1 MSNTA
6 VANEHLLTK
15 KDVRKAWINWMW
27 VYLSTQN
34 MERMQAPAV
43 VRTMYTVKD
52 KLYPNNPEEQK
63 ELLIRHME
71 FFNTEPTWGGLIV
84 GIALAIEEQRALH
97 PDEVP
102 NELVSSIKNALMG
115 PCAGLFDS
123 LYQSTLIP
131 ILLAIGIGIS
141 AETGSIV
148 GPLVYIALF
157 WAIVPTTSWFL
168 FWNAYKI
175 GLTGVNQI
183 LASGIKDKIISA
195 ANIVGLTV
203 IGAVTASTCN
213 VKTGLTFTFGE
224 SLIDVNAILEGIQ
237 PKILVLAMAF
247 FTYWLLAKKRVSVN
261 KIMLIMLV
269 ISVIGYFTTIL
280 A

>member
-1 MSNTA
+1 MN
-6 VANEHLLTK
+6 NERLLTK
-15 KDVRKAWINWMW
+15 KDVFRAWFNWMW
-27 VYLSTQN
+27 VFLSIQN

-43 VRTMYTVKD
+43 VRTMWTVKD
-52 KLYPNNPEEQK
+52 KLYPGDK
-63 ELLIRHME
+63 ESQQDLMIRHME

-84 GIALAIEEQRALH
+84 GIALAIEEERALK

-102 NELVSSIKNALMG
+102 AELSSSIKTALMG

-141 AETGSIV
+141 SETGSIV
-148 GPLVYIALF
+148 GPLVYILLY

-168 FWNAYKI
+168 FYNAY
-175 GLTGVNQI
+175 LLGVNGVQKI

-203 IGAVTASTCN
+203 IGAVTASTCSI
-213 VKTGLTFTFGE
+213 KTGLMFTYGE
-224 SLIDVNAILEGIQ
+224 MTVNVNEIITNIQ
-237 PKILVLAMAF
+237 PKLLVLGGAYLV
-247 FTYWLLAKKRVSVN
+247 YWMLAKKRVSVN
-261 KIMLIMLV
+261 KIMLIMLLV
-269 ISVIGYFTTIL
+269 SVVGYFTTIL

>member
-1 MSNTA
+1 MNS
-6 VANEHLLTK
+6 ERLLSK
-15 KDVRKAWINWMW
+15 KDVFKAWFNWMW

-43 VRTMYTVKD
+43 VRTLYTVKD
-52 KLYPNNPEEQK
+52 KLYPNNK
-63 ELLIRHME
+63 EAQQDLMARHME
-71 FFNTEPTWGGLIV
+71 FFNTEPSWGGLIV
-84 GIALAIEEQRALH
+84 GIALAIEEERAMK

-102 NELVSSIKNALMG
+102 VELSSSIKSALMG

-131 ILLAIGIGIS
+131 IILAIGIGIS
-141 AETGSIV
+141 SETGSVV
-148 GPLVYIALF
+148 GPLVYILLY
-157 WAIVPTTSWFL
+157 WAIVPTVSWFL
-168 FWNAYKI
+168 FYNAYRLGI
-175 GLTGVNQI
+175 SGVQQI
-183 LASGIKDKIISA
+183 LVSGIKDKIISA

-213 VKTGLTFTFGE
+213 IKSGLMFAYGE
-224 SLIDVNAILEGIQ
+224 MVVDVNGIINGIQ
-237 PKILVLAMAF
+237 PKLLVLAGAF
-247 FTYWLLAKKRVSVN
+247 LTYWLLSKKRVSVN

-269 ISVIGYFTTIL
+269 ISAIGYFTTIL

>member
-1 MSNTA
+1 MENTR
-6 VANEHLLTK
+6 LLTK
-15 KDVRKAWINWMW
+15 KDIFKAWFNWMW

-52 KLYPNNPEEQK
+52 KLYPGNPEAQK
-63 ELLIRHME
+63 DLLQRHME

-84 GIALAIEEQRALH
+84 GIALAIEEEKAIH
-97 PDEVP
+97 GDEVP
-102 NELVSSIKNALMG
+102 DELSSSIKTALMG

-123 LYQSTLIP
+123 LYQSTFIP
-131 ILLAIGIGIS
+131 IILAIGIGIS

-148 GPLVYIALF
+148 GPLVYILLF

-168 FWNAYKI
+168 FYNAYKI
-175 GLTGVNQI
+175 GLNGVSQI

-213 VKTGLTFTFGE
+213 IKSGLQFSYGE
-224 SLIDVNAILEGIQ
+224 MTVNVQNILEGIQ
-237 PKILVLAMAF
+237 PKILVLGGAF
-247 FTYWLLAKKRVSVN
+247 LVYWLLAKKRVSVN
-261 KIMLIMLV
+261 KIMLLMLI
-269 ISVIGYFTTIL
+269 ISIVGYFTTIL

>member
-1 MSNTA
+1 MSNEAT
-6 VANEHLLTK
+6 ETRLLTK
-15 KDVRKAWINWMW
+15 KDVKKAWFNWMW

-43 VRTMYTVKD
+43 VRTLYTVKD
-52 KLYPNNPEEQK
+52 KLYPNDK
-63 ELLIRHME
+63 EAQQDLMSRHME

-84 GIALAIEEQRALH
+84 GIALAIEEEKALH

-102 NELVSSIKNALMG
+102 AELSSSIKTALMG

-148 GPLVYIALF
+148 GPLVYILLF
-157 WAIVPTTSWFL
+157 WAIVPATSWFL
-168 FWNAYKI
+168 FWNAYKM
-175 GLTGVNQI
+175 GLNGVQQI
-183 LASGIKDKIISA
+183 LSSGIKDKIISA

-213 VKTGLTFTFGE
+213 IKTGLNFTFGE
-224 SLIDVNAILEGIQ
+224 MAVNVNDIINGIQ
-237 PKILVLAMAF
+237 PKILVLLGAF
-247 FTYWLLAKKRVSVN
+247 LTYWLLVKKRVSVN
-261 KIMLIMLV
+261 KIMLLMLV
-269 ISVIGYFTTIL
+269 VSILGYFTTIL

>member
-1 MSNTA
+1 MN
-6 VANEHLLTK
+6 NERLLSK
-15 KDVRKAWINWMW
+15 KDVFKAWFNWMW

-43 VRTMYTVKD
+43 VRTFYTVKD
-52 KLYPNNPEEQK
+52 KLYPNDK
-63 ELLIRHME
+63 EAQQDLMARHME
-71 FFNTEPTWGGLIV
+71 FFNTEPNWGGLIV
-84 GIALAIEEQRALH
+84 GIALAIEEERAMK

-102 NELVSSIKNALMG
+102 AELSSSIKNALMG

-131 ILLAIGIGIS
+131 IILAIGIGIS
-141 AETGSIV
+141 SETGSIV
-148 GPLVYIALF
+148 GPLVYILLY
-157 WAIVPTTSWFL
+157 WAIVPTVGWFL
-168 FWNAYKI
+168 FYNAYRLGI
-175 GLTGVNQI
+175 NGVQKI

-213 VKTGLTFTFGE
+213 IKSGLMFAYGE
-224 SLIDVNAILEGIQ
+224 MTVDVNGIISGIQ
-237 PKILVLAMAF
+237 PKLLVLVGAF
-247 FTYWLLAKKRVSVN
+247 LTYWLLAKKRVSVN
-261 KIMLIMLV
+261 KIMLIMLF
-269 ISVIGYFTTIL
+269 ISAIGYFTTIL